1 MATRLRYCLG
11 PLLTASALGAAFF
24 MSTAAAQ
31 DTPFY
36 DLPATHWAYD
46 SVRDL
51 AELGVLTGYPDGRFD
66 GTRATTRYEVA
77 VVAARLLDYVDEV
90 AGLSGEHEGLAA
102 DAAELADTPFAER
115 IEALETALGS
125 AASVA
130 YTRRLEARIVTLEA
144 SLNTQG
150 EDSTFP
156 AEMEPDGDLVALPL
170 SAATTVATAS
180 QPEVARSAPGQE
192 TVDEGL
198 ELGEIRFSSR
208 PDYPFFVG
216 ISPGVVSTAGDVY
229 LSVQAGYDALLGPV
243 GPTTRLTFNGGNREL
258 RFSVDALA
266 KADLLVDTLKLYG
279 GLGLG
284 ATVQPGGGSLLLEA
298 PFGGEYFITPRVGLF
313 VQLTTS
319 YGFAPINDVDAE
331 LSTGINLRF

>member
-1 MATRLRYCLG
+1 MATRLRYRLG
-11 PLLTASALGAAFF
+11 PLLTASALGAAFLIA
-24 MSTAAAQ
+24 SAAAQ

-90 AGLSGEHEGLAA
+90 AGLSGEREGLAA
-102 DAAELADTPFAER
+102 DAAELADAPFAER
-115 IEALETALGS
+115 IAALETALGN

-130 YTRRLEARIVTLEA
+130 YTRRLERRIVALEA
-144 SLNTQG
+144 ALNTQQEG
-150 EDSTFP
+150 SAFP
-156 AEMEPDGDLVALPL
+156 AEMEQRDDVVALPL
-170 SAATTVATAS
+170 GVSSTVATAS
-180 QPEVARSAPGQE
+180 QPGSATTATAG
-192 TVDEGL
+192 EGL

-243 GPTTRLTFNGGNREL
+243 GPAARLTFNGGNREL

-284 ATVQPGGGSLLLEA
+284 ATVQPGGVSLLLEA

-313 VQLTTS
+313 LQLTTS

-331 LSTGINLRF
+331 LSTGVNLRF

>member
-1 MATRLRYCLG
+1 MAIRLRYRLG
-11 PLLTASALGAAFF
+11 SLLTASALGTAFF
-24 MSTAAAQ
+24 MSAATAQ
-31 DTPFY
+31 DAPFY
-36 DLPATHWAYD
+36 DLPETHWAYD
-46 SVRDL
+46 SVREL

-66 GTRATTRYEVA
+66 GIRATTRYEVA

-90 AGLSGEHEGLAA
+90 EGIAGEREALAA
-102 DAAELADTPFAER
+102 DAPFAER
-115 IEALETALGS
+115 IEALETALGN

-130 YTRRLEARIVTLEA
+130 YTRRLEARIVALEA
-144 SLNTQG
+144 ALNTQG
-150 EDSTFP
+150 QDSTFS
-156 AEMEPDGDLVALPL
+156 AEMEPGDDLVALPL
-170 SAATTVATAS
+170 GVSSTVATAS
-180 QPEVARSAPGQE
+180 QPGLATTATAR
-192 TVDEGL
+192 EGL

-208 PDYPFFVG
+208 PHYPFFVG

-243 GPTTRLTFNGGNREL
+243 GPAARLTFNGGNREL

-284 ATVQPGGGSLLLEA
+284 ATVQPSGGSLLLEA

-313 VQLTTS
+313 LQLTTS

-331 LSTGINLRF
+331 LSTGVNLRF

>member
-1 MATRLRYCLG
+1 MITRLSLK
-11 PLLTASALGAAFF
+11 PLLTASALSAVFF
-24 MSTAAAQ
+24 MSAATAQ

-46 SVRDL
+46 SVREL

-90 AGLSGEHEGLAA
+90 AGASGEREALTT
-102 DAAELADTPFAER
+102 DAAELADAPFAER
-115 IEALETALGS
+115 TAVLETALGN

-130 YTRRLEARIVTLEA
+130 YTRRLEARIVALEA
-144 SLNTQG
+144 ALNTRG
-150 EDSTFP
+150 PDSAFP
-156 AEMEPDGDLVALPL
+156 AEMEPGDDLVALPL
-170 SAATTVATAS
+170 NAASTVTTAS
-180 QPEVARSAPGQE
+180 QPRLAATATSR
-192 TVDEGL
+192 EGL
-198 ELGEIRFSSR
+198 ELGEIRFSRR
-208 PDYPFFVG
+208 PDHPFFVG

-229 LSVQAGYDALLGPV
+229 LSVQAGYDALVGPV
-243 GPTTRLTFNGGNREL
+243 GPAARLTFNGGNREL

-266 KADLLVDTLKLYG
+266 KADLLVDTLKLYS

-284 ATVQPGGGSLLLEA
+284 ATVQPSGGSLLLEA

-313 VQLTTS
+313 LQLTTS

>member
-1 MATRLRYCLG
+1 MATRLSLR
-11 PLLTASALGAAFF
+11 PLLTASALSAVFLTA
-24 MSTAAAQ
+24 SAAAQ
-31 DTPFY
+31 DAPFY
-36 DLPATHWAYD
+36 DLSETHWAYD
-46 SVRDL
+46 SVREL
-51 AELGVLTGYPDGRFD
+51 AALGVLTGYPDGRFD

-77 VVAARLLDYVDEV
+77 AVVARLLDYVDEV
-90 AGLSGEHEGLAA
+90 AGISGEREALAE
-102 DAAELADTPFAER
+102 DAGELADAPFTER
-115 IEALETALGS
+115 IAALETALGN

-130 YTRRLEARIVTLEA
+130 YTRRLEARIVALEA
-144 SLNTQG
+144 ALNTRGQ
-150 EDSTFP
+150 DSAFP
-156 AEMEPDGDLVALPL
+156 AEMEPGDDLVALPL
-170 SAATTVATAS
+170 GASSTVATAS
-180 QPEVARSAPGQE
+180 QPELAAVAATAR
-192 TVDEGL
+192 EGL

-243 GPTTRLTFNGGNREL
+243 GPAARLTFNGGNREL

-266 KADLLVDTLKLYG
+266 KADLLVDTLELYG

-284 ATVQPGGGSLLLEA
+284 ATVQPSGGSLLLEA

-313 VQLTTS
+313 LQLTTS
-319 YGFAPINDVDAE
+319 YGFAPINEVDAE